1 MNTFNNLKVGTKIL
15 IGFLTILVLM
25 VIISGI
31 ALFQII
37 RIQTTVTYLADNLAS
52 NQHLA
57 DQLIAKIFQVRLH
70 INKYI
75 FEQKTESLTR
85 SKEEIAN
92 LAALLAQADEN
103 ITDPAQV
110 NLLTHIKADVQTYEN
125 SFAEITKLMDERNQI
140 LVGILDVQGPLAEE
154 KLEQLRDQTF
164 QANDASTSFYAG
176 NLQRALLLMRL
187 DVYKYLT
194 KGDIQWIP
202 KFEIR
207 YQEAQVAV
215 KKLDDTLKANSTL
228 HQLATE
234 ANTAINLYHQSFL
247 GLQTDYARQNQ
258 LIETH
263 LDKLGTQVRQNSS
276 ALSDRIAANFASANQ
291 ATQLLV
297 AQTWKHLLITL
308 SIALLIG
315 LSLSIAISRSI
326 TVPLATVIEMTNQI
340 MVGNLIQRAEV
351 NSRNEI
357 RKVIS
362 RGDEMGE
369 LGRAFEAL
377 ASYVQTLI
385 EDIVQVSQ
393 GLAAGNLQVT
403 PQADYRGDYA
413 RIKTAL
419 EIALADL
426 KQVIEDL
433 VQIAQGLVKGN
444 LRVTPKAEYRGDFV
458 QIKTALTTALA
469 DLSQVVT
476 DIVQV
481 SQSLAEGQQRIVAQA
496 EYRGDFAQVKTA
508 LETASTKLV
517 AATAKNATQDWLK
530 TGQTLL
536 NEQMRGEQ
544 AVITLAKNIITFLTP
559 YVEAQ
564 VGVFYLWETFQE
576 GNHENSHLKLVASY
590 AYTHRKGL
598 PTEFQLGE
606 GLIGQAAL
614 EQQIILVTD
623 VPDDY
628 IHIESGLGEAVPQN
642 ILVMPFLYENTVKG
656 VIELGSFHAMTE
668 VQLEFLKQ
676 VMPNIG
682 IAVNTAESRTKMQ
695 ALLQGK
701 GG

>member
-1 MNTFNNLKVGTKIL
+1 MNIFNNLKVGTKIFT
-15 IGFLTILVLM
+15 GFLTILVLM
-25 VIISGI
+25 VIVSSM

-37 RIQTTVTYLADNLAS
+37 RIQTTVTYLADRLAS

-57 DQLIAKIFQVRLH
+57 DQLVVTILQIRLH
-70 INKYI
+70 ANKYI
-75 FEQKTESLTR
+75 AEQKLENLNR
-85 SKEEIAN
+85 SKKE
-92 LAALLAQADEN
+92 LAKFEMLLAKAASD
-103 ITDPAQV
+103 ITETEQV
-110 NLLTHIKADVQTYEN
+110 KMLAYIKADVQTYGN
-125 SFAEITKLMDERNQI
+125 SFTEINKLMEERNQI
-140 LVGILDVQGPLAEE
+140 LVGTLEVQGALAEE
-154 KLEQLRDQTF
+154 KLEQLCNKSF
-164 QANDASTSFYAG
+164 QAKDASTSFYAG

-187 DVYKYLT
+187 DAFKYLG
-194 KGDIQWIP
+194 KGESQWIP
-202 KFEIR
+202 KFETH

-215 KKLDDTLKANSTL
+215 KKLDESLKENTIL
-228 HQLATE
+228 HQLAQE
-234 ANTAINLYHQSFL
+234 ANTALNLYHQSFL

-258 LIETH
+258 LIETQ
-263 LDKLGTQVRQNSS
+263 LDKLGSQVRQTS
-276 ALSDRIAANFASANQ
+276 ADLSDRIAVEFTSANQ
-291 ATQLLV
+291 ATQALV

-308 SIALLIG
+308 SIAILLG
-315 LSLSIAISRSI
+315 LSLGITISRSI
-326 TVPLATVIEMTNQI
+326 TVPLATVVAMIKQM
-340 MVGNLIQRAEV
+340 MVGNLIQREAV
-351 NSRNEI
+351 NRHEI
-357 RKVIS
+357 SKVTV

-369 LGRAFEAL
+369 IGRAFDAL
-377 ASYVQTLI
+377 TSYVQTLI

-403 PQADYRGDYA
+403 PQADYQGDYA

-419 EIALADL
+419 EIALGDL

-469 DLSQVVT
+469 DLSQVVA

-481 SQSLAEGQQRIVAQA
+481 SRSLAEGQQQILAQA

-508 LETASTKLV
+508 LETASTKQV

-544 AVITLAKNIITFLTP
+544 EVITLAKNIITFLTP

-564 VGVFYLWETFQE
+564 VGVFYLWETVQE
-576 GNHENSHLKLVASY
+576 GNHEISHLKLVASY

-656 VIELGSFHAMTE
+656 VIEFGSFHTITE

-676 VMPNIG
+676 VMLNIG
-682 IAVNTAESRTKMQ
+682 IAINTAESRTKMQ

-701 GG
+701 K

>member
-15 IGFLTILVLM
+15 IGFLTILILM
-25 VIISGI
+25 VIISSI

-37 RIQTTVTYLADNLAS
+37 RIQTTVTHLADRLAS
-52 NQHLA
+52 DQHLA
-57 DQLIAKIFQVRLH
+57 DQLVVKILQVRLH
-70 INKYI
+70 VNKYI
-75 FEQKTESLTR
+75 FEQKPENLTR
-85 SKEEIAN
+85 SKEEIAL
-92 LAALLAQADEN
+92 LAALLTKATEN
-103 ITDPAQV
+103 IIEPVQV
-110 NLLTHIKADVQTYEN
+110 KLLADIKADVQTYEN
-125 SFAEITKLMDERNQI
+125 SFAEITKLIDERNQI

-154 KLEQLRDQTF
+154 KLEQLRDQAF

-187 DVYKYLT
+187 EVFKYLGE
-194 KGDIQWIP
+194 GDPQRIP
-202 KFEIR
+202 KFEAR

-228 HQLATE
+228 HQLAQE
-234 ANTAINLYHQSFL
+234 VNTAINLYHQSFQ
-247 GLQTDYARQNQ
+247 GLQTNSARQNQ
-258 LIETH
+258 LVETN
-263 LDKLGTQVRQNSS
+263 LNKIGTQVRQISS
-276 ALSDRIAANFASANQ
+276 DLSDSITADFASANQ
-291 ATQLLV
+291 ATQALV

-308 SIALLIG
+308 SIAILIG
-315 LSLSIAISRSI
+315 LSLGIAISRNI
-326 TVPLATVIEMTNQI
+326 TVPMATVVAMTNQMI
-340 MVGNLIQRAEV
+340 VGNLIQREAE
-351 NSRNEI
+351 NRRNEI
-357 RKVIS
+357 SKVIA
-362 RGDEMGE
+362 RGDEMGDI
-369 LGRAFEAL
+369 GRAFDAL
-377 ASYVQTLI
+377 TSYIQTLI

-403 PQADYRGDYA
+403 PQAEYRGDYA

-458 QIKTALTTALA
+458 QIKTALSTALA
-469 DLSQVVT
+469 DLSQVVA
-476 DIVQV
+476 DIVQA
-481 SQSLAEGQQRIVAQA
+481 SQSLAEGKQRIVAQA
-496 EYRGDFAQVKTA
+496 EYRGDFAQVKNA

-544 AVITLAKNIITFLTP
+544 EVITLAKNIITFLTS

-564 VGVFYLWETFQE
+564 VGVFYLWDTVRE
-576 GNHENSHLKLVASY
+576 GNREISHLKLVASY

-656 VIELGSFHAMTE
+656 VIELGSFHTMTE

-676 VMPNIG
+676 VMLNIG

>member
-1 MNTFNNLKVGTKIL
+1 MNTFNNFKVSTKMF
-15 IGFLTILVLM
+15 IGFLTILILM
-25 VIISGI
+25 VMVSGI
-31 ALFQII
+31 ALFQTI
-37 RIQTTVTYLADNLAS
+37 RIQTMVTYLADHLAS
-52 NQHLA
+52 DQHLA
-57 DQLIAKIFQVRLH
+57 DQMVAKILQVRLH
-70 INKYI
+70 VNKYI
-75 FEQKTESLTR
+75 FEQKPESLTR

-92 LAALLAQADEN
+92 LTALLAQATEN
-103 ITDPAQV
+103 ITESAQV
-110 NLLTHIKADVQTYEN
+110 KLLTDIKADVQAYEN
-125 SFAEITKLMDERNQI
+125 SFAEITKLIDERNQI
-140 LVGILDVQGPLAEE
+140 LVEILDVQGALAEE
-154 KLEQLRDQTF
+154 KLKQLRDQAF
-164 QANDASTSFYAG
+164 QANDANTSFYAG
-176 NLQRALLLMRL
+176 NWQQALLLMRL
-187 DVYKYLT
+187 EVFKYLRA
-194 KGDIQWIP
+194 GDTQQIP
-202 KFEIR
+202 KFEAH
-207 YQEAQVAV
+207 YQEAQVAA
-215 KKLDDTLKANSTL
+215 KKLDETLKTNATL
-228 HQLATE
+228 HQLAQA

-247 GLQTDYARQNQ
+247 GLQTAYARQNQ
-258 LIETH
+258 LIETQ
-263 LDKLGTQVRQNSS
+263 LDKLGTQVRQIS
-276 ALSDRIAANFASANQ
+276 ADLSDRIAAEFVSANQ
-291 ATQLLV
+291 ATQVLV

-308 SIALLIG
+308 SIAIFIG

-357 RKVIS
+357 RQVIS

-369 LGRAFEAL
+369 IGRAFEAL

-385 EDIVQVSQ
+385 ADIVQVSQ

-403 PQADYRGDYA
+403 PQAEYRGDYA

-469 DLSQVVT
+469 DLSQVVA

-481 SQSLAEGQQRIVAQA
+481 SQSLAEGKQRMVAQA

-544 AVITLAKNIITFLTP
+544 AVMTLAKNIITFLTP

-564 VGVFYLWETFQE
+564 IGVFYLWDTVRE
-576 GNHENSHLKLVASY
+576 GNHETSQLKLVASY
-590 AYTHRKGL
+590 AYTQRKGL

-642 ILVMPFLYENTVKG
+642 LLVMPFLYENTVKG

-676 VMPNIG
+676 VLLNIG

-695 ALLQGK
+695 ALLQK
-701 GG
+701 IQ

>member
-1 MNTFNNLKVGTKIL
+1 MNTFNNFKVSTKMF
-15 IGFLTILVLM
+15 IGFLTILILM
-25 VIISGI
+25 VIVSGI
-31 ALFQII
+31 ALFQTI
-37 RIQTTVTYLADNLAS
+37 RIQTMVTHLADHLAS
-52 NQHLA
+52 DQHLA
-57 DQLIAKIFQVRLH
+57 DQMVAKILQVRLH
-70 INKYI
+70 VNKYI
-75 FEQKTESLTR
+75 FEQQPENLTR

-92 LAALLAQADEN
+92 LATLLAKADEN

-125 SFAEITKLMDERNQI
+125 TFAEITKLMAARNQI
-140 LVGILDVQGPLAEE
+140 LVGILEVQGPLAEE
-154 KLEQLRDQTF
+154 KLEQLRDQAF
-164 QANDASTSFYAG
+164 QANDANTSFYAG

-187 DVYKYLT
+187 EVFKYLRA
-194 KGDIQWIP
+194 GDTQQIP
-202 KFEIR
+202 KFEAH

-215 KKLDDTLKANSTL
+215 KKLDETLIKANATL
-228 HQLATE
+228 HPLVQV

-258 LIETH
+258 LIETQ
-263 LDKLGTQVRQNSS
+263 LDELGTQVRQTS
-276 ALSDRIAANFASANQ
+276 ADLSDRIAAEFVSANQ
-291 ATQLLV
+291 ATQVLV

-315 LSLSIAISRSI
+315 LSLGLAISRSI
-326 TVPLATVIEMTNQI
+326 TVPLATVIAMTNQI

-351 NSRNEI
+351 NSRHEI
-357 RKVIS
+357 RKVTA
-362 RGDEMGE
+362 RRDEMGE
-369 LGRAFEAL
+369 IGRAFEAL
-377 ASYVQTLI
+377 ASYFQSLI

-393 GLAAGNLQVT
+393 GLAAGNLQVI

-419 EIALADL
+419 ETALADL

-444 LRVTPKAEYRGDFV
+444 LHVTPKAEYRGDFV

-469 DLSQVVT
+469 NLSQVVT

-481 SQSLAEGQQRIVAQA
+481 SQSLAEGKQRIVAQA

-544 AVITLAKNIITFLTP
+544 AVMTLAKNIITFLTP

-564 VGVFYLWETFQE
+564 VGVFYLWDIVRE
-576 GNHENSHLKLVASY
+576 GNRETSQLKLMASY
-590 AYTHRKGL
+590 AYTQRKGL

-668 VQLEFLKQ
+668 IQLEFLKQ
-676 VMPNIG
+676 VMLNIG

-695 ALLQGK
+695 ALLQK
-701 GG
+701 IQ